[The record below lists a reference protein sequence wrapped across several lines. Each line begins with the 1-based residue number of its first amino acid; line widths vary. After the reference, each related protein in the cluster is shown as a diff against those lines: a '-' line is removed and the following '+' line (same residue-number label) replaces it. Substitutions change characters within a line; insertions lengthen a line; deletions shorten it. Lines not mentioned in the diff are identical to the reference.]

1 MSLWL
6 GLAVIINLNFS
17 YQAVIGNAS
26 IAVLLLTLQIPAA
39 LWADLVVGRFTARA
53 DGLEMLDSIREA
65 VDGVDLAHSAVG
77 FIPLDHTELGR
88 DAPRHRV

>member
-1 MSLWL
+1 LRVTLRDRYFVATYMSLWL

-26 IAVLLLTLQIPAA
+26 IAVLLLTLLIPAA

-53 DGLEMLDSIREA
+53 DGLELLDFIREA
-65 VDGVDLAHSAVG
+65 VDGEDLA
-77 FIPLDHTELGR
+77 PELR
-88 DAPRHRV
+88 PVEP